1 KACISI
7 YLPTTPLTQ
16 EVEQSRINLGNLL
29 KEAVSQLEE
38 AEFDK
43 RGIASLEDQFTELL
57 ADDDFWAHQ
66 ANSLAIF
73 ATLESIRTYRL
84 ANKLSEAVEVSDR
97 FHIIPLLRAVTFPQ
111 AAYVLALSENA
122 VRVVEVSAD
131 LPAQELTIPN
141 LPQSAEEVTNRAT
154 NKNYTGTGHRH
165 GSHTESYHLPRY
177 LRSIDA
183 ALRPVVLGSD
193 KPLILATTKQLE

>member
-1 KACISI
+1 RNSFVFFFQAEDGIRDRNVTGVQTCA
-7 YLPTTPLTQ
+7 LP
-16 EVEQSRINLGNLL
+16 I
-29 KEAVSQLEE
+29 
-38 AEFDK
+38 
-43 RGIASLEDQFTELL
+43 
-57 ADDDFWAHQ
+57 
-66 ANSLAIF
+66 LAIF
-73 ATLESIRTYRL
+73 ATPESIRTYRL

-165 GSHTESYHLPRY
+165 GSQTESYHLPRY
-177 LRSIDA
+177 LRLIDA
-183 ALRPVVLGSD
+183 A
-193 KPLILATTKQLE
+193 